1 MSRSTIIVFIVF
13 FVTSCVKDPEREHQ
27 ISFHKNGKL
36 KHEIFLKKGKRD
48 GVERIYFES
57 GNLKAIAHWKNGRKN
72 GINSIYYQNGKVR
85 QEKYY
90 VDGLICCLSK
100 DYDSAGRL
108 RTVVKFDSV
117 GRVVDFAWFDS
128 LGNRDFSAEHKNA
141 LFISQSDTV
150 MLGEVYRAEI
160 KLGNR
165 QFDNVFVTIGDI
177 NDRNLL
183 VKRQPLPN
191 KDSTTAVFSFRPAT
205 SGSMTITGVIQE
217 RNRKGD
223 SISVTPFEHKIYVRA
238 HE

>member
-1 MSRSTIIVFIVF
+1 MSRFIIIVFLVIAI
-13 FVTSCVKDPEREHQ
+13 TSCVNDPETEHQ
-27 ISFHKNGKL
+27 VSFHKNGKL
-36 KHEIFLKKGKRD
+36 KHEIFLKNGKRN

-57 GNLKAIAHWKNGRKN
+57 GNLKAVANWKNGKKN
-72 GINSIYYQNGKVR
+72 GKNSIYYENGKMR

-108 RTVVKFDSV
+108 RTVVKFDSL
-117 GRVVDFAWFDS
+117 GRIIDFAWFDS

-150 MLGEVYRAEI
+150 TLGEVYHAEI

-165 QFDNVFVTIGDI
+165 QFNNTLVTIGDI

-183 VKRQPLPN
+183 VKTQPLPN
-191 KDSTTAVFSFRPAT
+191 KDSITAIFSFKPTT
-205 SGSMTITGVIQE
+205 SGSVTITGVIQE
-217 RNRKGD
+217 KNHKGD
-223 SISVTPFEHKIYVRA
+223 SILVTPFEHSIYVRTQ
-238 HE
+238 